1 MGNLIINAIERVLA
15 VIGLIVLSPVLAV
28 AAVLIAKEDGWP
40 ILFRQNRMGRGGR
53 KFELLKMRSMRKS
66 NAGALIT
73 ASGDARITPIGRI
86 LRKYKLDE
94 IPQLWNV
101 VRGEMSLVGPRPETE
116 RYVDLA
122 DPAWQKVLSV
132 RPGITD
138 LATLLCRDEEAMLAS
153 AADPEAFYRC
163 VLLPRKLAVS
173 AMGIDQRSA
182 WRDLQL
188 LVITVL
194 CSFLPSRFDAA
205 QWSDKVF
212 GVRLPAV
219 GAGHDQCPAGAAR

>member
-1 MGNLIINAIERVLA
+1 MGLLIVNIIERGLA
-15 VIGLIVLSPVLAV
+15 LAGLVFFSPILAL

-40 ILFRQNRMGRGGR
+40 ILFRQMRVGRNGR
-53 KFELLKMRSMRKS
+53 TFELLKMRSMRKANS
-66 NAGALIT
+66 GALIT

-101 VRGEMSLVGPRPETE
+101 VRGEMSLVGPRPEMA
-116 RYVDLA
+116 RYVDVNDA
-122 DPAWQKVLSV
+122 QWRKVLSV

-138 LATLLCRDEEAMLAS
+138 VATLVCRDEEALLAAS
-153 AADPEAFYRC
+153 ADPEAFYRG

-173 AMGIDQRSA
+173 VQGIEGRTA

-188 LVITVL
+188 LVVTVL
-194 CSFLPSRFDAA
+194 CSFLPSRFDATKL
-205 QWSDKVF
+205 SERVF
-212 GVRLPAV
+212 GVRLAAV
-219 GAGHDQCPAGAAR
+219 EPGHDQCPAGAVR